1 MGWLLYI
8 ECGGEATEEHRKDG
22 RILSTSSETEK
33 RGKTGSKV
41 KRYVKYS
48 VIGVRVCDSSSGFN
62 QDTRKP
68 HVTEDRVFGDR

>member
-48 VIGVRVCDSSSGFN
+48 VIGEGVIAAVDLTKIREN
-62 QDTRKP
+62 
-68 HVTEDRVFGDR
+68 HM